1 MKAALEQPG
10 KRKRVSVVVSLH
22 GREGRRLASF
32 VNSAVADA
40 GEMVAV
46 RFRMMPLGEADPDE
60 TVAET
65 DEQQEVQESQDDEI
79 VASASENFS
88 EVRMAGTG
96 RTWHAWFWMWK
107 DGSLTGAQVEQQW
120 GVEFLI
126 EFQATLA

>member
-46 RFRMMPLGEADPDE
+46 QFRMMPLRKRIQ
-60 TVAET
+60 TMAET

-79 VASASENFS
+79 VAPASENFS

-107 DGSLTGAQVEQQW
+107 DGSQTDAQVEQQW
-120 GVEFLI
+120 GVEFLM